1 MKPGPSL
8 NKARRG
14 HGCTRI
20 GNDSIIVAGGWHTRQ
35 NGIRRRSKSTEI
47 LKIGDLAWTNGPD
60 LKEGIYLNEIVK
72 SNGADY
78 IAYSLGG
85 YTGWGWDH
93 VSDKIYGLR
102 RDRNEWQLVDSMSEH
117 RYRGSAL
124 NIPSS
129 LIPWCE
135 L

>member
-20 GNDSIIVAGGWHTRQ
+20 RNDSIIVAGGWHTGQ
-35 NGIRRRSKSTEI
+35 NKIRRRSKTTEI

-60 LKEGIYLNEIVK
+60 LKEGVYLNEVVK
-72 SNGADY
+72 SNGDYY

-85 YTGWGWDH
+85 YPGWDD

-102 RDRNEWQLVDSMSEH
+102 RDRNEWQLVDRLNEP
-117 RYRGSAL
+117 RYQGSAL
-124 NIPSS
+124 NIPLS

>member
-1 MKPGPSL
+1 MKLGPSL
-8 NKARRG
+8 NKVRQS
-14 HGCTRI
+14 HGCSRI
-20 GNDSIIVAGGWHTRQ
+20 RNDSIIVAGGWSTRQ
-35 NGIRRRSKSTEI
+35 SRSRRRSKSTEI
-47 LKIGDLAWTNGPD
+47 LKIGDLSWSNGPD
-60 LKEGIYLNEIVK
+60 LKEGVYFNEVVN
-72 SNGADY
+72 SNGDDY

-85 YTGWGWDH
+85 FTEWDA
-93 VSDKIYGLR
+93 VSNKIYGLR
-102 RDRNEWQLVDSMSEH
+102 RDSNEWQLVDSMNEP